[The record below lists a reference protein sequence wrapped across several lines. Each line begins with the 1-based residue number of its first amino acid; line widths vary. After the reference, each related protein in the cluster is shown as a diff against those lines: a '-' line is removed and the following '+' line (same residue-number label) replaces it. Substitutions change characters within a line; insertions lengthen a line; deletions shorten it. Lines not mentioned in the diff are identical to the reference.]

1 MSNVK
6 DSTDVLVVG
15 GGMAG
20 LAGALALREN
30 GADVTL
36 VEVAPAFGE
45 VGAGL
50 QMAPNA
56 SRVLKRWGLLD
67 KDPDYLAVA
76 KKINRIDVYTQAAT
90 AVGGINLPSNVM
102 RSSTLFD
109 GKVWDGTNPAAYA
122 NSFAMKR

>member
-6 DSTDVLVVG
+6 ESTDVLVVG

-56 SRVLKRWGLLD
+56 SRVLKRWGLLERPW
-67 KDPDYLAVA
+67 KSASS
-76 KKINRIDVYTQAAT
+76 
-90 AVGGINLPSNVM
+90 PSTWCSGT
-102 RSSTLFD
+102 RSR
-109 GKVWDGTNPAAYA
+109 GRN
-122 NSFAMKR
+122 